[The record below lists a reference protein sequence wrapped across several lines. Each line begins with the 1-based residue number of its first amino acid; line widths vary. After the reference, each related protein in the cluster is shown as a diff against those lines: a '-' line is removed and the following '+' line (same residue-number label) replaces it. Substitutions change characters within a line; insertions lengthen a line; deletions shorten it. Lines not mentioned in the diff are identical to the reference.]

1 MKIWFDLASLYYW
14 PQYEPVYRELTQRGH
29 DCSVAVHRND
39 RDISLVET
47 FLKKDGKSFNYVM
60 VDPDALGSFYR
71 QKSPDWIVFGNDNFT
86 DFNALEKSTKTA
98 LLYHGI
104 GVKACYYSPGLSRY
118 DVRFTEG
125 GFRQA
130 QLMSM
135 FPDANFQEV
144 GFAKLDPLFQPDWQG
159 IDLTELGLSNAKKT
173 LLYAPTFYP
182 SSIECMLPDWPER
195 LSDCNIIIKPHFF
208 TWSNPKYHQQRKMLA
223 RWAEYDNVYLAP
235 ADAISLLPYFDKAD
249 VLISE
254 ASSALFE
261 FAALDKPVVW
271 LDYLKLRW
279 SYRGMFSYRYKKRMD
294 TTIDAYRDVAVHV
307 ATPKEFETEV
317 RMQLNSPLTMK
328 LQRQRAVSELIGV
341 VDGKVSDRISDYLER
356 YGNE

>member
-1 MKIWFDLASLYYW
+1 MKIWFDLANLYYW
-14 PQYEPVYRELTQRGH
+14 PQYEPVYRELTRRGH
-29 DCSVAVHRND
+29 ECAIAVHRSE
-39 RDISLVET
+39 RDISLVEAFLEKESKT
-47 FLKKDGKSFNYVM
+47 FSFKM
-60 VDPDALGSFYR
+60 VDPDQLGDFYR
-71 QKSPDWIVFGNDNFT
+71 LEEPDWIVFGNDNFT
-86 DFNALEKSTKTA
+86 DFNVLEKRTKTA

-104 GVKACYYSPGLSRY
+104 GVKACYYSPGLSLY

-144 GFAKLDPLFQPDWQG
+144 GFAKLDPLFQSDWQS
-159 IDLTELGLSNAKKT
+159 IDLTDLGLSNTRKT

-182 SSIECMLPDWPER
+182 SSIERMLPDWPER
-195 LSDCNIIIKPHFF
+195 LNDCNIIIKPHFF
-208 TWSNPKYHQQRKMLA
+208 TWSNPKYHQQRKILM

-235 ADAISLLPYFDKAD
+235 ADAVSLLPYFEKAD

-261 FAALDKPVVW
+261 FAALNKPVVW

-279 SYRGMFSYRYKKRMD
+279 SYRGVFSYRYKKRMD
-294 TTIDAYRDVAVHV
+294 TTIDPYRDVAVHV
-307 ATPKEFETEV
+307 ATPKQLESVV
-317 RMQLNSPLTMK
+317 RTQLQNPSQLAE
-328 LQRQRAVSELIGV
+328 QRQRTTAELIGQT
-341 VDGKVSDRISDYLER
+341 DGCVSLRVADYLER
-356 YGNE
+356 FH